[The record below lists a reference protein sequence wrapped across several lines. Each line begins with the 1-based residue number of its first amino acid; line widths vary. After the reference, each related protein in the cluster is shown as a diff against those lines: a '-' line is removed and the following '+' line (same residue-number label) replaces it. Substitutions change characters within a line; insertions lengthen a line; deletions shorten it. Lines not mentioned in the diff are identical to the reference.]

1 MSYKYQDDRKQF
13 VNDYILNL
21 RPYKPVPQEIW
32 SVGPA
37 ERGELLKLDWNE
49 ATIEPAPE
57 VKSAIKA
64 LITKEDFFHFCF
76 IF

>member
-49 ATIEPAPE
+49 EPYSQGNPCRGE
-57 VKSAIKA
+57 
-64 LITKEDFFHFCF
+64 ER
-76 IF
+76 